1 MTVHRNANL
10 IDANMSFVVKSL
22 YKYNGHQYGFTLLH
36 RRFLLVQAEP
46 AHKINICGGGL
57 EYSTMI

>member
-1 MTVHRNANL
+1 MVLHYY
-10 IDANMSFVVKSL
+10 IDKM
-22 YKYNGHQYGFTLLH
+22 
-36 RRFLLVQAEP
+36 RRFLLVEAEP